1 LFRASTPAASGAQSL
16 GNLSSGNF
24 GGGFALRLA
33 AAEAR
38 AGGGELVRR
47 GDKLR
52 LSLAGLTEPA
62 LVHSHGADTA
72 GPRMA
77 VPD

>member
-1 LFRASTPAASGAQSL
+1 
-16 GNLSSGNF
+16 
-24 GGGFALRLA
+24 
-33 AAEAR
+33 
-38 AGGGELVRR
+38 
-47 GDKLR
+47 
-52 LSLAGLTEPA
+52 LSLAGLPEPA